1 MAHPGPLPDS
11 CLAALVTGFN
21 QPVELRELPMPELEH
36 GALVVKI
43 EAATVCGTDL
53 HIWDGTFA
61 AGGIGQVNLPI
72 VPGHEMVGRV
82 AALGPGEHADVTG
95 SELKTGARIV
105 FTPGRCGACHYCTVV
120 GQPNLCTKRIGYGRQ
135 SAVYP
140 YLVGG
145 FAEYCYVHPGSSRIR
160 VPDEVKPEWASAASC
175 ALRSVIRGFRQ
186 LGPIEP
192 WHTVVIQGSGPLG
205 LFATAMAKRAGA
217 ARIIVIGDPAA
228 RLDVARTWGAT
239 ETIAVSSHREPAERV
254 SAVRDTTGGHG
265 AEIVMEFS
273 GARTAFTEGVA
284 MTRRGG
290 RYLVGGQVGPQEVP
304 FRPTLITQNQLTIVG
319 SYSGSEAEYW
329 RAIEFIRRTKDEY
342 DFDQILSG
350 RFRLDQITDAFGG
363 MQSMQ
368 EIKPVVIPEVT

>member
-1 MAHPGPLPDS
+1 MAYQEALPES
-11 CLAALVTGFN
+11 CMAAVVAEFN
-21 QPVELRELPMPELEH
+21 QPVELRELPVPELQH
-36 GALVVKI
+36 GALLVKI

-53 HIWDGTFA
+53 HIWDGAFG

-82 AALGPGEHADVTG
+82 AAFGPGEHADVTG
-95 SELKTGARIV
+95 SELKIGDRIV
-105 FTPGRCGACHYCTVV
+105 FTPGRCGSCHYCTVA

-135 SAVYP
+135 SAAYP

-145 FAEYCYVHPGSSRIR
+145 FAEYCYVYPTSSRIR

-175 ALRSVIRGFRQ
+175 ALRSVITGFRQ
-186 LGPIEP
+186 LGAIEP
-192 WHTVVIQGSGPLG
+192 WQTVVVQGSGPLG

-217 ARIIVIGDPAA
+217 ARIIVIGDPSA
-228 RLDVARTWGAT
+228 RLEVARAWGAT
-239 ETIAVSSHREPAERV
+239 ETIPVSSHGEPEERV
-254 SAVRDTTGGHG
+254 TAVRETTAGQG

-273 GARTAFTEGVA
+273 GARTAFPEGIA
-284 MTRRGG
+284 MVRRGG

-304 FRPTLITQNQLTIVG
+304 FRPTLITQNQLTITG

-329 RAIEFIRRTKDEY
+329 RAIEFIRRAKNEY
-342 DFDQILSG
+342 DFDQILSS
-350 RFRLDQITDAFGG
+350 RFRLDQVTDAFHG

-368 EIKPVVIPEVT
+368 EIKPVVIPEFA

>member
-1 MAHPGPLPDS
+1 MAS
-11 CLAALVTGFN
+11 QAALPESCVAAVVTEFN
-21 QPVELRELPMPELEH
+21 QPVELRELPMPELDH

-53 HIWDGTFA
+53 HIWDGSFA
-61 AGGIGQVNLPI
+61 AGGMGQVNLPI

-82 AALGPGEHADVTG
+82 AAFGPGDHADVTG
-95 SELKTGARIV
+95 SELKIGDRIV
-105 FTPGRCGACHYCTVV
+105 FTPGRCGHCHYCTVA
-120 GQPNLCTKRIGYGRQ
+120 GQPNLCANRIGYGRQ
-135 SAVYP
+135 SATYP

-145 FAEYCYVHPGSSRIR
+145 FAEYCYVYPTSSRIR

-175 ALRSVIRGFRQ
+175 ALRSVITGFRQ

-192 WHTVVIQGSGPLG
+192 WQTVVVQGAGPLG

-217 ARIIVIGDPAA
+217 ARIIVVGDPAL
-228 RLDVARTWGAT
+228 RLEVARAWGAT
-239 ETIAVSSHREPAERV
+239 ETIPVSRHREPEDRV
-254 SAVRDTTGGHG
+254 SAVRQATSGHG

-273 GARTAFTEGVA
+273 GARTAFSEGIA
-284 MTRRGG
+284 MVRRGG
-290 RYLVGGQVGPQEVP
+290 RYVVGGQVGPQEVL

-342 DFDQILSG
+342 DYDRILSG
-350 RFRLDQITDAFGG
+350 RFRLDQVTDAFGG

-368 EIKPVVIPEVT
+368 EIKPVVMPEYA

>member
-1 MAHPGPLPDS
+1 MAYQKALPER
-11 CLAALVTGFN
+11 CMAAVVAEFN
-21 QPVELRELPMPELEH
+21 QPVELRELPVPELEH
-36 GALVVKI
+36 GALLVKI

-53 HIWDGTFA
+53 HIWDGAFG

-82 AALGPGEHADVTG
+82 AAFGPGEHADVTG
-95 SELKTGARIV
+95 SELKIGDRIV
-105 FTPGRCGACHYCTVV
+105 FTPGRCGSCHYCTVA

-145 FAEYCYVHPGSSRIR
+145 FAEYCYVYPTSSRIR

-175 ALRSVIRGFRQ
+175 ALRSVITGFRQ
-186 LGPIEP
+186 LGTIEP
-192 WHTVVIQGSGPLG
+192 WQTVVVQGSGPLG

-217 ARIIVIGDPAA
+217 ARIIVVGDPAA
-228 RLDVARTWGAT
+228 RLEVARAWGAT
-239 ETIAVSSHREPAERV
+239 ETIPVSSHGEPEERV
-254 SAVRDTTGGHG
+254 TAVRETTAGQG

-273 GARTAFTEGVA
+273 GARTAFTEGIA
-284 MTRRGG
+284 MVRRGG
-290 RYLVGGQVGPQEVP
+290 RYIVGGQVGPQEVP
-304 FRPTLITQNQLTIVG
+304 FRPTLITQNQLTITG

-342 DFDQILSG
+342 DFDQILSS
-350 RFRLDQITDAFGG
+350 RFRLDQVTDAFHG

-368 EIKPVVIPEVT
+368 EIKPVVVPELA